1 MIKRRNIDTSSL
13 VENVGEWLV
22 YDLAA
27 GNANAFALAEQNPY
41 DYDVIITRV
50 IVNLTTAGGTGS
62 SVGDMDIAADA
73 TSTGDDIF
81 DGIDLNST
89 GLFDSLNATDNG
101 SNGEGK
107 CWTWDARGGTNDY
120 VTLKILVQNA
130 ASLAGKVFINIVK
143 A

>member
-13 VENVGEWLV
+13 VANVGEWLV
-22 YDLAA
+22 FDLAA
-27 GNANAFALAEQNPY
+27 GAANAFALAEQNPY
-41 DYDVIITRV
+41 DYDVIITRA

-62 SVGDMDIAADA
+62 SVGDLDVVAGA
-73 TSTGDDIF
+73 TDTGDDIL

-89 GLFDSLNATDNG
+89 GLFDSLNTTDNG

-120 VTLKILVQNA
+120 LTMKILAQNA
-130 ASLAGKVFINIVK
+130 SALAGKVFINIVK